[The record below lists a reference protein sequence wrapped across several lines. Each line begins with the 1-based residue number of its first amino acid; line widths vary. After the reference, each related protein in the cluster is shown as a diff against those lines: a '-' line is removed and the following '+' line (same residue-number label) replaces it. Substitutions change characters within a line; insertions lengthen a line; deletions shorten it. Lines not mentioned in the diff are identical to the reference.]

1 MPPNQNGAFYGSG
14 YYRTLIGKS
23 HARSRTTGR
32 RPRATG
38 TFGRNRRGISFRRHR
53 GDTSFSYITHETC
66 VCVQRRVGIACTCA
80 QLSTREQRVID
91 EREKAG
97 LRSVNT
103 LLLLLLRLRVAER
116 GANEQ
121 TAVWPMPS
129 VMMLSS
135 EPHANARAGRRRN
148 CRQSV

>member
-1 MPPNQNGAFYGSG
+1 MLRSIPLSVCSMPPNQNGAFYGSG

-53 GDTSFSYITHETC
+53 GDTSFSYITHETS

-97 LRSVNT
+97 PPGLRSVNT
-103 LLLLLLRLRVAER
+103 LLLLLLLRLRVAER

-121 TAVWPMPS
+121 TAV
-129 VMMLSS
+129 
-135 EPHANARAGRRRN
+135 
-148 CRQSV
+148 